1 MPTIDTQRL
10 RRPAACLCVA
20 LLLGLL
26 ASPAAWSADKDNAG
40 QVRALQQRLRAAEQD
55 KAHLAAERVELDGQA
70 KEAADKL
77 AQSRRSADAV
87 SRQRQA
93 LVKELGVM
101 TAEKSALAEQI
112 AKAGSELTELKAQLL
127 ATQGGLERSQ
137 GQLGSTQDQ
146 LGRTESQRAQLDLS
160 LAERT
165 QVLTECTARN
175 DELTQT
181 AAGLLAELGAP
192 GLGRPL
198 EGEPLTQLARV
209 AVENKLEAYRERID
223 RAQFA
228 PAAQQ
233 RLEATQRQTNQQRQ
247 AEASELRTQVE
258 QARTARQQVAGEKAR
273 QQSDLDRLTRRV
285 REYFEGIEW

>member
-1 MPTIDTQRL
+1 MPTIDTQRR
-10 RRPAACLCVA
+10 RRPAACLCLA

-55 KAHLAAERVELDGQA
+55 KARLAAERVELDGQA

-77 AQSRRSADAV
+77 VQSRRSADAV
-87 SRQRQA
+87 NRQRQA
-93 LVKELGVM
+93 LAKDLDAM
-101 TAEKSALAEQI
+101 TAEKAALAEQI
-112 AKAGSELTELKAQLL
+112 AKAGSELTELKAQLV
-127 ATQGGLERSQ
+127 ATQGGLERTQ
-137 GQLGSTQDQ
+137 GQ
-146 LGRTESQRAQLDLS
+146 LGRTESQRAQL
-160 LAERT
+160 ERALT
-165 QVLTECTARN
+165 ERIQVLNECTARN

-181 AAGLLAELGAP
+181 AAGLLAELGVQ

-209 AVENKLEAYRERID
+209 AVENKLGEYRERID

-233 RLEATQRQTNQQRQ
+233 RRETTQLWAAQQRQ
-247 AEASELRTQVE
+247 AEASAQRSQVE
-258 QARTARQQVAGEKAR
+258 QARTAREQVAGEKAR

-285 REYFEGIEW
+285 REYFEGLEW